1 MGLVIL
7 DIVLFISLSR
17 GGMGGIA
24 RQYGEYCVAASP
36 LSRGEFVGVDVLDDP
51 LTPLSRGE
59 FVGVDV
65 LDDPLTPLSRGEFV
79 GVDVLDDPLTPLS
92 RDDP

>member
-1 MGLVIL
+1 MDIVILGLVIL

-59 FVGVDV
+59 LRKIKKYFQKPIDKKG
-65 LDDPLTPLSRGEFV
+65 SMW
-79 GVDVLDDPLTPLS
+79 
-92 RDDP
+92 

>member
-1 MGLVIL
+1 MDIVILGLVIL

-65 LDDPLTPLSRGEFV
+65 LNDPLPPIVWRTAKNQKIFSK
-79 GVDVLDDPLTPLS
+79 TY
-92 RDDP
+92 